1 MSGGAAD
8 ERSLARDIRNALTAI
23 LQLPVLADSLPLPD
37 SHPCRPAIQRMQAM
51 LGDSWPAWGTA
62 LGWAFVHALGR
73 VAGAAA
79 GNAERSPQLSRS
91 WLDEWSLTGIIAG
104 TLRDLGLDEDATG
117 QCVATVRV
125 LTTHQRWFAVQ
136 GAPSERAYQVLS
148 ALLRDSEV
156 QQLMNV
162 NRYQGILWFRGES
175 LDALLDW
182 LLLVAVVDSTTAPL
196 RPTEQIVPEIV
207 ERCAVIVRLQEAG
220 RQSGY
225 QIERLLEA
233 AREAGAS
240 PGDSCTGS

>member
-1 MSGGAAD
+1 
-8 ERSLARDIRNALTAI
+8 
-23 LQLPVLADSLPLPD
+23 
-37 SHPCRPAIQRMQAM
+37 MQAM
-51 LGDSWPAWGTA
+51 LGDSWTAWGTV

-73 VAGAAA
+73 VAGATER
-79 GNAERSPQLSRS
+79 GPDHGPGRGPDVERGPDHGPGRGPDAERGPQLSRS
-91 WLDEWSLTGIIAG
+91 RLDEWSLTGIIAG
-104 TLRDLGLDEDATG
+104 ALRDLGLDESATG
-117 QCVATVRV
+117 QCVATIRV

-156 QQLMNV
+156 QQLMTV

-182 LLLVAVVDSTTAPL
+182 LLLVAVVDSTAVPL
-196 RPTEQIVPEIV
+196 RPAEQIVSEIV
-207 ERCAVIVRLQEAG
+207 ERCAVIVRLREAG

-233 AREAGAS
+233 ARINDANDG
-240 PGDSCTGS
+240 